1 MKVQMKKVVAT
12 VAMAGAI
19 TAGTAGMA
27 YAQDSSGSGSEKPA
41 ATAKGHPR
49 LRVAV
54 RRHAGQDRCRHPRYQ
69 REDLRAALKS
79 GQSVNDV
86 AGSPEKQGEVKA
98 ALVNAANTAIDKA
111 VTNGRIDEAKGAE
124 LKGKVEA
131 SGRQGHGPPVRS
143 GRGVSPE
150 QTRFARSRAHPTHT
164 EFRFPRTCPPTP
176 GGHVRVRPRTRGQEG
191 ARGW

>member
-1 MKVQMKKVVAT
+1 MPR
-12 VAMAGAI
+12 
-19 TAGTAGMA
+19 TAP
-27 YAQDSSGSGSEKPA
+27 GSGSEKPA
-41 ATAKGHPR
+41 ATAEGHPR

-54 RRHAGQDRCRHPRYQ
+54 RRHAGKIVADTLGIS

-131 SGRQGHGPPVRS
+131 RVDKAMAHQFGQG
-143 GRGVSPE
+143 
-150 QTRFARSRAHPTHT
+150 
-164 EFRFPRTCPPTP
+164 
-176 GGHVRVRPRTRGQEG
+176 G
-191 ARGW
+191 A